1 MKGKREVTPADPPA
15 PEELSPWLGEFD
27 IYLRV
32 ERGMSPHTRR
42 AYNADL
48 RQLVGFLTAATTGRR
63 AVIRWTQVD
72 TRTLRAWLGDLFD
85 QVEGRSLSRKLSTLR
100 TFFDFLVRRGQ
111 VGENPADQLEHPHT
125 ARYQPTFLDFDE
137 MLRMLEMPDTSRHLG
152 IRDRAILELFY
163 SSGLR
168 VSELS
173 GLDLVDMD
181 LPDRLV
187 RVMGKGQKERIVPV
201 GKKAIEALRVY
212 LEVRSTSFGPNTHPS
227 ALFLNVHGGRLT
239 VRNIARKVKFYGQMA
254 HVLKDISPH
263 DLRHTF
269 ATHMLGEGADLRS
282 IQEMLGHASLSTTQ
296 RYTHVDLEQL
306 MRVYDKAHPRA

>member
-1 MKGKREVTPADPPA
+1 MS
-15 PEELSPWLGEFD
+15 EEFTPWLDAFD
-27 IYLRV
+27 VYLRV
-32 ERGMSPHTRR
+32 ERGLSPHTRR

-48 RQLVGFLTAATTGRR
+48 RQLVEFLTTEKAGRR
-63 AVIRWTQVD
+63 TLGSWGEVD
-72 TRTLRAWLGDLFD
+72 SRTLRAWLGDLFED
-85 QVEGRSLSRKLSTLR
+85 IEGRSLSRKLSTLR
-100 TFFDFLVRRGQ
+100 TFFDFLIRRGHL
-111 VGENPADQLEHPHT
+111 VENPADKLEHPHT

-173 GLDLVDMD
+173 GLNLVDLD
-181 LPDRLV
+181 VDDRLV

-201 GKKAIEALRVY
+201 GKKAIEALRTY
-212 LEVRSTSFGPNTHPS
+212 LEVRAGSFGPTPHPT
-227 ALFLNVHGGRLT
+227 ALFLNVRGGRLT

-282 IQEMLGHASLSTTQ
+282 IQEMLGHTSLSTTQ